1 MQHDWEYVELGRRFA
16 ITIIPARDKDGRE
29 LQGVWLKQLKTGAI
43 NWDSILKEGSTF
55 LDVNVAEE
63 FLLTKT
69 LTVDLAEDYA
79 GRLSD
84 RLKLRV
90 FRIEN
95 DYLRASHLGDSG
107 GVINTDRVF
116 GTHMI
121 PSRHQ
126 HG

>member
-1 MQHDWEYVELGRRFA
+1 IV
-16 ITIIPARDKDGRE
+16 IIPAKDKDGRE

-43 NWDSILKEGSTF
+43 NWDFLLREGSTF
-55 LDVNVAEE
+55 LDINVAEE

-69 LTVDLAEDYA
+69 LTVDIAEGYA

-95 DYLRASHLGDSG
+95 DYLRGSHRIIEHKSTYICVDC
-107 GVINTDRVF
+107 
-116 GTHMI
+116 I
-121 PSRHQ
+121 PIS
-126 HG
+126 